1 MFQYASNEDRSQF
14 LRAYALTFD
23 TGAKRALERTLT
35 VELREGTYAFG
46 EAFEHFLIVDIM
58 RLSSYAKN
66 DWRFSYLKTEGDA
79 ESDLIIDRPG
89 MPRALVEIKS
99 SDRVTERDTL
109 ALNRSYPDLV
119 PAEAFCLSRDPH
131 EKKIGSVWCLPWRA
145 GIARLGI

>member
-1 MFQYASNEDRSQF
+1 MRGPRRNWSDESAGSPDRS
-14 LRAYALTFD
+14 
-23 TGAKRALERTLT
+23 TGSSSTKSKKPRS
-35 VELREGTYAFG
+35 
-46 EAFEHFLIVDIM
+46 AFERFLIVEIL

-66 DWRFSYLKTEGDA
+66 DWGFTSLKTEGEA
-79 ESDLIIDRPG
+79 EIDLIIDRPG
-89 MPRALVEIKS
+89 MPKALVEIKS

-109 ALNRSYPDLV
+109 ALNRFYPDLV